1 MGLFGRKSKEPQ
13 DAGGVTPPAAGDEVH
28 LSVDDLKLRG
38 DADGLL
44 DVLRSGADPEERSKA
59 AWALVEMGDGR
70 AERTLIEIIGDDR
83 ETSLVR
89 FQAIGALGKMHAR
102 QAVEPLVEVLTD
114 AAEEDKVRAGAAVS
128 LGWIGDA
135 HASEPL
141 AEVWLRAEDERL
153 QDAAGRAFLE
163 LEVPTSEVLVAALE
177 DPECCEGAAER
188 LGRFADAS
196 VVPALEATAERA
208 RERKAK
214 RPARAAEEA
223 IESIRR
229 RAA

>member
-1 MGLFGRKSKEPQ
+1 MGLFGKKSKERQ
-13 DAGGVTPPAAGDEVH
+13 DAGGAAPPAAGDEIH
-28 LSVDDLKLRG
+28 LSVDEEKLNG

-44 DVLRSGADPEERSKA
+44 DVVRSGSDPEERSKA
-59 AWALVEMGDGR
+59 AWALVEMGDER
-70 AERTLIEIIGDDR
+70 AEQTLIAIVGDDR

-135 HASEPL
+135 QASEPL
-141 AEVWLRAEDERL
+141 AEVWLRAGDERL
-153 QDAAGRAFLE
+153 QDAAGRAFME
-163 LEVPTSEVLVAALE
+163 LEVPTSDVLVKALD
-177 DPECCEGAAER
+177 DPECCEEAAER

-196 VVPALEATAERA
+196 AVPALEAAAERA

-214 RPARAAEEA
+214 RLAKAAEAAIDSIRHRAA
-223 IESIRR
+223 
-229 RAA
+229 